1 MGGLGL
7 KMFVIIIFFIVGIV
21 GLVGFL
27 FLGGFWVLWE
37 GLDVF
42 WIIDFWVVFILL
54 FVNFLSV
61 LNLICVFCL
70 VFLGEF

>member
-1 MGGLGL
+1 MGGLWFW
-7 KMFVIIIFFIVGIV
+7 MFVIIIFFLVGIV
-21 GLVGFL
+21 GLVGLL

-42 WIIDFWVVFILL
+42 WIIDFWVVFVLL